1 MEWEYNTIEMD
12 METPQQRWDAVLRDM
27 GAHGWQLSG
36 TVPLLGQTTFGIPKT
51 KGARLIF
58 MRPRPQ
64 SQRQP

>member
-1 MEWEYNTIEMD
+1 MEWDYRAIEVD
-12 METPQQRWDAVLRDM
+12 TSSTLDQWNRVLHDM
-27 GAHGWQLSG
+27 GAQGWQLSG
-36 TVPLLGQTTFGIPKT
+36 TVPLLGQTTFGIPAT